1 MRRVVSAVVAAAFAL
16 LAACSDDDEGG
27 GGATPTTDGAA
38 TTESTPT
45 TSDTS
50 VSTSTADGEWATL
63 RVPDDHPTI
72 QAAVDAAQPG
82 DLVLIAPGTYREA
95 VQVTTDRLTI
105 RGLDRNEVILDG
117 DFELDNGIRV
127 LGAKGV
133 AIENMTAVNYVGNG
147 FFWTGVDGYRGSYL
161 TTYRIGDYGV
171 YAFDSINGHFDHLY
185 LAGSPE
191 SGLYIGE
198 CYPCNAVVT
207 DVVSE
212 YNGLGFSGT
221 NAGGELYLVN
231 SVWRHNRAG
240 IMPNSGTYELCYPQ
254 REVTI
259 VGNLVYDN
267 NATESPSVRMAIRR
281 QGTGIV
287 IAGGTGDVV
296 ERNLVYGN
304 DRYGIFLT
312 PFLELSPNDE
322 EPTRQEWGTICADAK
337 LETPA
342 ERDDPIV
349 WDVYDTR
356 VVGNEL
362 ADNGVDL
369 VLATV
374 DEDPATLGN
383 CFADNIF
390 ATSAPR
396 RIETLA
402 PCTGTGSGD
411 WTAGAIDDML
421 DQLYRQIKPGPEWQT
436 APLPPLQP
444 QDDMPDAATAP
455 PRPATDVP
463 FALDLAA
470 IKVPTRP

>member
-1 MRRVVSAVVAAAFAL
+1 MVAGVAGFVLLVACGDGDGDGDGDDTAVS
-16 LAACSDDDEGG
+16 
-27 GGATPTTDGAA
+27 TTVIAA
-38 TTESTPT
+38 TTQPNTSAGPST
-45 TSDTS
+45 
-50 VSTSTADGEWATL
+50 TAGSEWATL

-72 QAAVDAAQPG
+72 QAAVDAARPG

-147 FFWTGVDGYRGSYL
+147 FLTGVDGYRGSYL

-390 ATSAPR
+390 TTSAPR

-402 PCTGTGSGD
+402 PCTGEGSGD
-411 WTAGAIDDML
+411 WAAGAIDDML
-421 DQLYRQIKPGPEWQT
+421 DQLYTQIKPGPEWQT
-436 APLPPLQP
+436 ATLPPLQP
-444 QDDMPDAATAP
+444 QENMPDAATAP
-455 PRPATDVP
+455 PRPATDLPV
-463 FALDLAA
+463 ALDLAA
-470 IKVPTRP
+470 IKVPARP